1 MEYSVQAIRW
11 NNRFG
16 SRMCPCGCYNKSPYT
31 TSYTIN
37 VRTNTMQ
44 GYGNP
49 LVESIVV
56 WCDDCGA
63 HDIYTINDGHSRVND
78 YDIR

>member
-1 MEYSVQAIRW
+1 
-11 NNRFG
+11 
-16 SRMCPCGCYNKSPYT
+16 
-31 TSYTIN
+31 
-37 VRTNTMQ
+37 MQ

-63 HDIYTINDGHSRVND
+63 HDIYTINDGHSRVSD